1 LSGTKSVYTAGAK
14 WKISVAGRR
23 MKLGLKH
30 HARWLFIWAL
40 AMCAWPFPFFPSL
53 GSPNEMSRLYL
64 ARAMVDDGSFS
75 LDGPV
80 ARYGRITDLAQH
92 QGRFYSDKAPGTGMA
107 GAAVYA
113 LIKAAGGWQAEKVD
127 NVFLMRWLRLFLAA
141 LPAAGCTVLVFVLLG
156 KFLAQLSSR
165 LLLAGAYLCATV
177 AYPYGVL
184 LFGHQAAAFW
194 PLLAV
199 WLLWRQ
205 EPGPKH
211 TALAGAA
218 LGMSPL
224 FEYTTFILVLPLAL
238 WAIWLC
244 RKRPSLIAGGVG
256 GALVPLGLLA
266 FYHLVCFGSLFS
278 PGYGHLFH
286 EHFAQIHSRGLLGL
300 VTPSAGRLADV
311 LFGTT
316 RGLLFFS
323 PWLVLAPAGMAW
335 GLWKKDGLLWAVAA
349 LALCGYVVFSASLQV
364 EAWGWSFGPR
374 HLVPLMP
381 FLVLAAGR
389 LLAEDCRWR
398 SWTGV
403 ALWAMIP
410 YSAAVIIPPTLVFGG
425 FPPDFSNPLS
435 EFIGPLLA
443 RGCSATSLGEQLG
456 LNRWFS
462 LMVPAILTV
471 WMLARSF
478 FLEWE
483 NSRKNAFSIIAA
495 AVFVFLAYS
504 VTGTPS
510 EHKTGTLRWMEKDI
524 LHCSQSPPQ

>member
-1 LSGTKSVYTAGAK
+1 
-14 WKISVAGRR
+14 
-23 MKLGLKH
+23 MKLDLKH

-40 AMCAWPFPFFPSL
+40 VMCAWPFPFFPSL

-64 ARAMVDDGSFS
+64 ARAIVDDGSFS
-75 LDGPV
+75 VDGPV
-80 ARYGRITDLAQH
+80 ARYGRITDLARH
-92 QGRFYSDKAPGTGMA
+92 QERFYSDKAPGTGMA

-113 LIKAAGGWQAEKVD
+113 LIKAACGWQAEKVD

-141 LPAAGCTVLVFVLLG
+141 LPAAGCTVLVFLFLG
-156 KFLAQLSSR
+156 KFLAQLASR

-205 EPGPKH
+205 DAGPKH
-211 TALAGAA
+211 AALTGAA
-218 LGMSPL
+218 LGMALL

-244 RKRPSLIAGGVG
+244 RKRLLLIAAGIG

-286 EHFAQIHSRGLLGL
+286 GHYAQIHSRGLWGL
-300 VTPSAGRLADV
+300 VTPSGERLFDI
-311 LFGTT
+311 LIGTT

-323 PWLVLAPAGMAW
+323 PWLALAPVGMVW
-335 GLWKKDGLLWAVAA
+335 GLWKKDGLFWAAASVAF
-349 LALCGYVVFSASLQV
+349 CGYLAFSASLQV

-374 HLVPLMP
+374 HLVPLVG

-389 LLAEDCRWR
+389 LLAEDFRWR
-398 SWTGV
+398 LWTGV
-403 ALWAMIP
+403 FLWALIP

-443 RGCSATSLGEQLG
+443 QGCSATSLGEQLG
-456 LNRWFS
+456 LNRWLS
-462 LMVPAILTV
+462 LLVPTIAAM
-471 WMLARSF
+471 WMLVRAF
-478 FLEWE
+478 LLEW
-483 NSRKNAFSIIAA
+483 NHNRKIAPA
-495 AVFVFLAYS
+495 LMTSALLVFLAYS
-504 VTGTPS
+504 ITGTPS
-510 EHKTGTLRWMEKDI
+510 EHKAGTLRWIEKDI
-524 LHCSQSPPQ
+524 LRCLSPPPQQ